1 MVLKSKVM
9 LGQMLI
15 EHKIITP
22 EQLQIALARQQGSG
36 KLLGAILLELGFI
49 DEDAMFLP
57 ILSSQLN
64 VDFISLKDRE
74 IPPDVI
80 RRVPPKFASYYKII
94 PFDYQ
99 NGILSIACLSPQN
112 IALMDEIS
120 LVIASPIASYLA
132 SENDIMDAIRQYY
145 GVGAETIEQMMD
157 TVQTADDKSSQVADI
172 SDDSDAS
179 ISKFLNQILLEA
191 YKDRASDIHIE
202 PFEDELQ
209 IRYRVDGVL
218 YDAQVPKN
226 IKHFKDA
233 INSRIKILCNL
244 NIAEKR
250 LPQDGRFKVRIGKI
264 DLDLRVSFLPTPYG
278 ESVVLR
284 LLNSTRLYS
293 LEDLGLSEAE
303 RGILHKMINK
313 PHGII
318 FLTGPTGSG
327 KTTTLYSCLSKL
339 NTDEKKIITIEDPV
353 EYQLKGIT
361 QIQINPPI
369 GLTFASG
376 LRSILRHDP
385 DIMMVGEVRDKET
398 AEIAIQSALTGHL
411 IFSTLHTNDA
421 ASGVTRLLD
430 MGVDP
435 FLVTSTVECFIAQ
448 RLVRTVCAKCK
459 EQIPL
464 TADMLKDLEDFPAET
479 SPKFIVQGKGCEHCN
494 FTGYVGREPIYEFLL
509 MTESIRN
516 LVMQRR
522 TAGEIKDAA
531 IKNGMK
537 TLRDSGWEK
546 VKNGTTNPQEVIRV
560 TQEEQD

>member
-1 MVLKSKVM
+1 MSHPSKTL
-9 LGQMLI
+9 LGQLLI
-15 EHKIITP
+15 EKKLITQD
-22 EQLQIALARQQGSG
+22 QLNLALVKQKETG
-36 KLLGAILLELGFI
+36 KKLGATLLELGLI
-49 DEDAMFLP
+49 DEEKMFLP
-57 ILSSQLN
+57 ILSGHLN
-64 VDFISLKDRE
+64 VDYISLKDKK
-74 IPPDVI
+74 IPPEVI
-80 RRVPPKFASYYKII
+80 NRVPPRFVSHYKII
-94 PFDYQ
+94 PFDFQ
-99 NGILSIACLSPQN
+99 NGYLHIATTTPDN
-112 IALMDEIS
+112 ISFLDEIS
-120 LVIASPIASYLA
+120 LVVHAPVIPFLSSI
-132 SENDIMDAIRQYY
+132 NDIGDAIRQYY
-145 GVGAETIEQMMD
+145 GVGADTIEQMMGN
-157 TVQTADDKSSQVADI
+157 VQPIEETDVGLGDI
-172 SDDSDAS
+172 ADDSDAS

-218 YDAQVPKN
+218 YDAQVPPK
-226 IKHFKDA
+226 IKYFKDS

-250 LPQDGRFKVRIGKI
+250 LPQDGRFKVRMGSV

-284 LLNSTRLYS
+284 ILNSTKLFS
-293 LEDLGLSEAE
+293 LDELGLGETEKAAIE
-303 RGILHKMINK
+303 KLILK

-327 KTTTLYSCLSKL
+327 KTTTLYSCLAKL

-361 QIQINPPI
+361 QIQINPAI

-385 DIMMVGEVRDKET
+385 DIMMIGEVRDIET

-435 FLVTSTVECFIAQ
+435 YLVTSTVECFIAQ
-448 RLVRTVCAKCK
+448 RLVRTICLKCK
-459 EQIPL
+459 GEIKL
-464 TADMLKDLEDFPAET
+464 TPELLKDFEPFQSSNEVT
-479 SPKFIVQGKGCEHCN
+479 HFYQGKGCEECN
-494 FTGYVGREPIYEFLL
+494 FTGYVGREPIYEVLFIN
-509 MTESIRN
+509 ESIRE

-522 TAGEIKDAA
+522 TASEIRDQA
-531 IKNGMK
+531 IKNGMM
-537 TLRDSGWEK
+537 TLCESGWNK
-546 VKNGTTNPQEVIRV
+546 VKQGKTNPQEVMRV
-560 TQEEQD
+560 TQEDLN